1 VADREDSRLANGAGC
16 PAADTSVSSLP
27 RRRLIAAAAVAA
39 LPFSPAAAQSDSSP
53 WPAFKRRYVQAGRVV
68 DTGNKNISHTEGQG
82 WGLLFAESHDD
93 RTTFEQLLDWTERS
107 LRRPDGLFSWRWDP
121 ASPTP
126 VTDRNNASDGDILIA
141 WALQRAARRWN
152 EARFETASR
161 AVQRALLDH
170 TCIDLGGR
178 SILMPGVDGFR
189 RGTRT
194 IVNLSYYVWPA
205 LRDFAAGPVA
215 PFRWQALMRDGLHI
229 LDRAAFGSLKLP
241 PDWLLMGS
249 NDIAIAEGWP
259 PYFGYDAIRVPLYLA
274 WGGYRD
280 RLDRFVAAWRTTRT
294 GGRPPAWIDLRTGAT
309 ATYVANGGYE
319 AVDRITMATSR
330 GSPPAI
336 SSIPPLDAADDYYAA
351 SLKMLA
357 LSAAQELSSG
367 K

>member
-1 VADREDSRLANGAGC
+1 
-16 PAADTSVSSLP
+16 
-27 RRRLIAAAAVAA
+27 
-39 LPFSPAAAQSDSSP
+39 
-53 WPAFKRRYVQAGRVV
+53 
-68 DTGNKNISHTEGQG
+68 
-82 WGLLFAESHDD
+82 
-93 RTTFEQLLDWTERS
+93 
-107 LRRPDGLFSWRWDP
+107 
-121 ASPTP
+121 
-126 VTDRNNASDGDILIA
+126 
-141 WALQRAARRWN
+141 
-152 EARFETASR
+152 
-161 AVQRALLDH
+161 
-170 TCIDLGGR
+170 
-178 SILMPGVDGFR
+178 MPGVDGFR